1 MEIRPL
7 RETDSRLAVSRIYE
21 ESWRAAYRGMVPQA
35 YLDGIPAG
43 HWTEALD
50 RADRTALVM
59 LDGGKPA
66 GTAAVSPSRWPEHPE
81 FGEIVSLYLLPEYI
95 GRGYGRP
102 LLEAAVRE
110 LEGRG
115 FRDILLWVLEE
126 NRRARRFYEK
136 HGFRFGGPRME
147 SAVGGKRNCCTA
159 AVRRPAGPFRR
170 TAAGEVRPGGACR
183 EGRKGRK
190 SRRNAPA
197 DRRKIPA
204 FSRGPHGSGILRKV
218 HKYSGGGPCGS
229 AGKQI

>member
-21 ESWRAAYRGMVPQA
+21 ESWRAACRGMVPQA

-43 HWTEALD
+43 HWAEALD
-50 RADRTALVM
+50 RADRTTLVM

-81 FGEIVSLYLLPEYI
+81 FGEIVSLYLLPEYM

-136 HGFRFGGPRME
+136 HGFRFGGTRME
-147 SAVGGKRNCCTA
+147 SVVGGKQNCCTA

-170 TAAGEVRPGGACR
+170 TAAGEVRPGGAGR

-190 SRRNAPA
+190 
-197 DRRKIPA
+197 KC
-204 FSRGPHGSGILRKV
+204 
-218 HKYSGGGPCGS
+218 SGGPEGNSGLFAGPAWVRNFTKS
-229 AGKQI
+229 S